1 MRVKVKSLPDPVNGK
16 PDGRRLINCWSVRYG
31 GLTVPASNLSSWQVK
46 WLDFG
51 RRRPGSTGLLYVGM
65 AVFAAAYILFYP
77 KIFAIVDEDAY
88 LTQAFLLKSGHL
100 TYESSEIP
108 APHMTVAEHGR
119 LASKYPPGNS
129 LFLVPFVALG
139 WHAVFAAGLLLALVG
154 TLLFRLVLRRLDD
167 EADPGWS
174 LLWLFYPA
182 VVLFSRTLMSDLL
195 AATLTLAAFYCLL
208 RRGRWLFLA
217 GLALGFACLVRYANV
232 VLVLAFLVLALRPK
246 GERLASALRLLAGV
260 LPFAA
265 AIAGYNWYAFGGPLQ
280 FPMYLTGFFSPVFL
294 PGNAAYYAVNLLLLY
309 PLMLFAPFA
318 AGRNRRLLLALPA
331 FAVTLLYCFFSYIH
345 ESPSWPERLT
355 VGMRYLLPAAPFF
368 VLGFVIAADDV
379 VRRLRGMAFLKYAG
393 IGTMLALSIAI
404 QYRHDRYLRVQEH
417 YRDLLYRLVPARAL
431 VVANADV
438 SELISYAWG
447 KRDWRHFAEFN
458 VPMPVD
464 SEIAAAGSVYAG
476 VLEKPGDDRS
486 VEAMEFEALLARY
499 PARTLVSE
507 ERSPYRFRLYRLK

>member
-1 MRVKVKSLPDPVNGK
+1 M
-16 PDGRRLINCWSVRYG
+16 LIGCRSVRYAR
-31 GLTVPASNLSSWQVK
+31 LTAPLLTLSSWQVK

-65 AVFAAAYILFYP
+65 AVFAATYILLYP
-77 KIFAIVDEDAY
+77 SVFAVVDEDAY
-88 LTQAFLLKSGHL
+88 LTQALLFKTGHI
-100 TYESSEIP
+100 TYENSCIP
-108 APHMTVAEHGR
+108 APHMTVAGHGR

-129 LFLVPFVALG
+129 LYLLPFVAVG
-139 WHAVFAAGLLLALVG
+139 WRAAFAAGLLLALAG

-167 EADPGWS
+167 EADPNWS

-182 VVLFSRTLMSDLL
+182 VVLLSRTLMSDLL
-195 AATLTLAAFYCLL
+195 AATVTLAAFYCLL
-208 RRGRWLFLA
+208 RRGRWLVLS
-217 GLALGFACLVRYANV
+217 GLALGFACLVRYSNA

-246 GERLASALRLLAGV
+246 GERAASAARLLAGV
-260 LPFAA
+260 LPFALV
-265 AIAGYNWYAFGGPLQ
+265 IAGYNWYAFGGPLA
-280 FPMYLTGFFSPVFL
+280 FPMYLTGFFSFAFL
-294 PGNAAYYAVNLLLLY
+294 PANAAYYVVNLLALY

-318 AGRNRRLLLALPA
+318 AGRSRRLLLALPA

-368 VLGFVIAADDV
+368 ILGFVLAADDI
-379 VRRLRGMAFLKYAG
+379 VRRFRGTAFLKYLG

-431 VVANADV
+431 VVANADA

-447 KRDWRHFAEFN
+447 PRNWRHFAEFD
-458 VPMPVD
+458 VPVPVD
-464 SEIAAAGSVYAG
+464 SEIAAAGEVYAAM
-476 VLEKPGDDRS
+476 VEKPGDDRS
-486 VEAMEFEALLARY
+486 TETLVFETLLARF
-499 PARTLVSE
+499 PGRALVSE